1 MDAGLIT
8 VKTFENNKEIYLKRS
23 YRGKT
28 EDRPFG
34 EELKLRGATDQVTYD
49 EYLKI
54 YKKQKA
60 YTTTSDVRINK
71 TRGLFTEVAG
81 KKKLVKGHKG
91 WEILE
96 SSKANIKNITDDFNK
111 KIKATRGK
119 KKKAELEAAKK
130 KALAEERVDIRWQYT
145 KP

>member
-8 VKTFENNKEIYLKRS
+8 IKTFEKNKSIYLKRS

-34 EELKLRGATDQVTYD
+34 EELKLRGATDSVTYE

-60 YTTTSDVRINK
+60 YTTTSDIRANK
-71 TRGLFTEVAG
+71 TRGLFKDVEG
-81 KKKLVKGHKG
+81 KKKLIKGHQG

-96 SSKANIKNITDDFNK
+96 SSKANRKNIIDSFNK
-111 KIKATRGK
+111 KIKDTRGK
-119 KKKAELEAAKK
+119 KKKA
-130 KALAEERVDIRWQYT
+130 
-145 KP
+145 